1 MHSNPTV
8 LLTENTKHELIRAET
23 SGKPNEGHSMNEQT
37 WNLQK
42 CQGRERPGKKG
53 NTEGPVPG
61 GRTQEPW
68 QPNAAWGP
76 EPEQDIS
83 ANTDDIT
90 LTLLIL
96 PVTLQ
101 LRGCQES
108 GLKGM

>member
-76 EPEQDIS
+76 EPE
-83 ANTDDIT
+83 
-90 LTLLIL
+90 
-96 PVTLQ
+96 
-101 LRGCQES
+101 
-108 GLKGM
+108 